1 MASRQVLNMVGS
13 ARYRILVQGRLE
25 QSWSGRLGGMIISTS
40 IQEDGSVLTW
50 LEGELADQA
59 ALVGTI
65 NALSSLQLPI
75 VSVSILGDGR
85 YS

>member
-1 MASRQVLNMVGS
+1 MSSRQVLNMVD
-13 ARYRILVQGRLE
+13 AAKYRILVQGRLE
-25 QSWSGRLGGMIISTS
+25 QSWSGRLGGMVISTS

-59 ALVGTI
+59 ALLGAI

-75 VSVSILGDGR
+75 VSVSVLDDDR
-85 YS
+85 

>member
-1 MASRQVLNMVGS
+1 MSSRQVLNMVD
-13 ARYRILVQGRLE
+13 AAKYRILVQGRLE
-25 QSWSGRLGGMIISTS
+25 QSWSGRLGGMVISTS

-59 ALVGTI
+59 ALVGAI

-75 VSVSILGDGR
+75 VSVSVLGDDR
-85 YS
+85 

>member
-1 MASRQVLNMVGS
+1 MVD
-13 ARYRILVQGRLE
+13 AAKYRILVQGRLE
-25 QSWSGRLGGMIISTS
+25 QSWSGRLGGMVISTS

-59 ALVGTI
+59 ALLGAI

-75 VSVSILGDGR
+75 VSVSVLDDDR
-85 YS
+85 

>member
-75 VSVSILGDGR
+75 VSVSILGDDR